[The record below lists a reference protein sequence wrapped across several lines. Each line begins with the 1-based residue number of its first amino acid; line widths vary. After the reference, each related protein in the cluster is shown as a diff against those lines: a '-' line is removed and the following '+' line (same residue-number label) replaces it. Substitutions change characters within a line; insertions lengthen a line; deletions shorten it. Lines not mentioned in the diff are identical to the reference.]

1 MSTRGLTASVES
13 PTIDA
18 MSTPTDPMMMFRD
31 MVAQW
36 EKMANDYGGQ
46 FLARPETAELMHKA
60 TAANLQ
66 VQSAMSGAMEKVLG
80 AANMPTKTQ
89 IDAIGAR
96 QGGQRGGHGDGAGVE
111 QIGEVG
117 VAAEAG
123 IDAERI
129 GGDLGEDRL
138 NEGIPLRRLGV
149 R

>member
-1 MSTRGLTASVES
+1 MTASVES

-36 EKMANDYGGQ
+36 EKMANEYGGQ

-66 VQSAMSGAMEKVLG
+66 VQSAMQGAMEKMLG

-89 IDAIGAR
+89 
-96 QGGQRGGHGDGAGVE
+96 VE
-111 QIGEVG
+111 
-117 VAAEAG
+117 A
-123 IDAERI
+123 
-129 GGDLGEDRL
+129 LGERL
-138 NEGIPLRRLGV
+138 SAVEATLARIEAKLNVGSGSPSDAPRPTRA
-149 R
+149 RTPAQPA

>member
-1 MSTRGLTASVES
+1 MTRRAET
-13 PTIDA
+13 PTLVI
-18 MSTPTDPMMMFRD
+18 MTTPTDPMAMFRD

-96 QGGQRGGHGDGAGVE
+96 LSAIEGTLAR
-111 QIGEVG
+111 I
-117 VAAEAG
+117 EA
-123 IDAERI
+123 
-129 GGDLGEDRL
+129 RL
-138 NEGIPLRRLGV
+138 NEAGTAPSDEPRPTRARRPAPPA
-149 R
+149 